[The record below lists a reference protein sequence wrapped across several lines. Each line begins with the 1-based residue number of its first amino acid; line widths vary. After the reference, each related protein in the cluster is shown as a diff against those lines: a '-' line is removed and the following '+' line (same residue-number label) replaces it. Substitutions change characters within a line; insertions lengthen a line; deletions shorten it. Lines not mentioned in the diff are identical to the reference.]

1 MSDLD
6 SYDRLRL
13 VVTVDNKSDY
23 NIKPKQWTDGKKSIN
38 ELLSRVPKK
47 INNYYKS
54 FVGWGALF
62 YEIFSR
68 VDHSYFIILSD
79 NGGYKQEA
87 EKWLKI
93 NRSGKTIEII
103 DNDLMFF
110 LA

>member
-54 FVGWGALF
+54 FVG
-62 YEIFSR
+62 
-68 VDHSYFIILSD
+68 
-79 NGGYKQEA
+79 
-87 EKWLKI
+87 
-93 NRSGKTIEII
+93 
-103 DNDLMFF
+103 
-110 LA
+110 